1 MTTKIFAT
9 LMLVTGLSFA
19 TQVLP
24 SAHINGGSV
33 LSNSQQDGDLY
44 MAKNHKPEDMCHP
57 DPCKRPLSE

>member
-24 SAHINGGSV
+24 SAHITSGSV
-33 LSNSQQDGDLY
+33 LSNFQQDGDLY
-44 MAKNHKPEDMCHP
+44 LTKNDKPQSPCHP
-57 DPCKRPLSE
+57 DSCDKPLN